1 MKWQRLPKLFCNDR
15 SSARYYGLNEN
26 RRDRSGVTGMSK
38 SSKDS
43 LSYWEVTAIGVGGM
57 VGGGIFAVLGLSVQL
72 TGGGA
77 PVAFLIAGLVALVTS
92 YSYARL
98 SVTYPSQGGTV
109 AFLDR
114 AFGPGVLTG
123 SLNIMLWISYIVM
136 LSLYAYAFGSYGA
149 SFFPPDSTIFWKHI
163 LITASVLA
171 ITGLNLLNARL
182 IGEAEDWIVLIKV
195 VILVIFIGVGIW
207 GIDSAKLAPPAWSSP
222 LHLIAGGMIVFLAYE
237 GFELIA
243 NTAQDV
249 RDAPRILPR
258 AFYSSVVFVIVLY
271 LLVAAV
277 TVGTLPVEKIVA
289 AKDYALAEAARPSL
303 GHTGFI
309 LIAIAAMLSTASA
322 INATV
327 YGAARLS
334 YAIAKDGELPAALEK
349 KVWGKP
355 VEGLLITSGA
365 TVLIANL
372 VDLSSISM
380 MGSAGFLLIF
390 AAVNGANVALAN
402 ATRSM
407 RSLSLI
413 GAALCLGALGSL
425 IWQTADSSPG
435 QLWFLFAMISTAFAI
450 EISFRVLAGRTM
462 NLSKTK

>member
-1 MKWQRLPKLFCNDR
+1 VLNDH
-15 SSARYYGLNEN
+15 GGD
-26 RRDRSGVTGMSK
+26 RRGRTNMSK
-38 SSKDS
+38 SSKES

-72 TGGGA
+72 TSGGA
-77 PVAFLIAGLVALVTS
+77 PVAFLIAGVVALVTA
-92 YSYARL
+92 YSYAHL

-123 SLNIMLWISYIVM
+123 SINILLWISYIVM

-149 SFFPPDSTIFWKHI
+149 SFFPPDSQIVWKHI
-163 LITASVLA
+163 LITGSVFA

-182 IGEAEDWIVLIKV
+182 IGEAEGWVVLLKV
-195 VILVIFIGVGIW
+195 VILLLFIGVGIW
-207 GIDSAKLAPPAWSSP
+207 GIDSARLAPPAWSSP

-249 RDAPRILPR
+249 RDAARILPR
-258 AFYSSVVFVIVLY
+258 AFYSSVGFVILLY
-271 LLVAAV
+271 LLVATV
-277 TVGTLPVEKIVA
+277 TVGTLPVEKIVV

-303 GHTGFI
+303 GQTGFI

-334 YAIAKDGELPAALEK
+334 YTIAKDGELPAALEK

-355 VEGLLITSGA
+355 IEGLLITSGA

-390 AAVNGANVALAN
+390 AAVNAANVVLAED
-402 ATRSM
+402 TKSK

-413 GAALCLGALGSL
+413 GAGLCLGALGSL
-425 IWQTADSSPG
+425 IWQTADDSPG
-435 QLWFLFAMISTAFAI
+435 QLWFLFAMIGAAFAI
-450 EISFRVLAGRTM
+450 EISFRVVAGRTM
-462 NLSKTK
+462 NLSKAR